1 MKITFT
7 GSSTIAGDLKRELTQ
22 FLNDLGNTTLQ
33 EARAKTPVKS
43 GNARSKWTKTQT
55 KEDFQVTNRVPYIER
70 LEAGASRQAPKGI
83 IGPTLTA
90 IKGKT
95 K

>member
-1 MKITFT
+1 MRVTFT
-7 GSSTIAGDLKRELTQ
+7 GSSSIIGDLKRELTQ
-22 FLNDLGNTTLQ
+22 MVKDLGQTTLE
-33 EARAKTPVKS
+33 EAKSKTPVKS
-43 GNARSKWTKTQT
+43 GNARSKWTKTQSKDT
-55 KEDFQVTNRVPYIER
+55 FEVANRVPYIER